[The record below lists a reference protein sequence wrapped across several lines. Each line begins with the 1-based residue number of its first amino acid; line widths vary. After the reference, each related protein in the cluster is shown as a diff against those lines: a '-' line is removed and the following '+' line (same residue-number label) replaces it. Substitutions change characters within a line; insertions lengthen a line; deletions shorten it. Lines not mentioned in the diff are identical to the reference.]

1 MSDDWDAVT
10 FQQVSGQAP
19 RFETYEPYLSA
30 IADYVRTY
38 LPHTKFY
45 LHQTWAYEA
54 GSERLKNACFDTPKE
69 MLENIRA
76 AYQKAADRIGACGI
90 IPSGDAMFHALENG
104 MEKVHR
110 DTFHASLGFGRYLLG
125 LVWYGFF
132 TGKSVKNIPFDAFDV
147 PVSEKEREIAARTAV
162 QILGQN
168 A

>member
-19 RFETYEPYLSA
+19 HFDTYEPYLSA
-30 IADYVRTY
+30 LADYVRTY
-38 LPHTKFY
+38 LPHAKFY

-54 GSERLKNACFDTPKE
+54 GSERLKNTGFNTPKE

-110 DTFHASLGFGRYLLG
+110 RYFSRIARFRAVFARPCVVRLF
-125 LVWYGFF
+125 YR
-132 TGKSVKNIPFDAFDV
+132 KKREKYSV
-147 PVSEKEREIAARTAV
+147 
-162 QILGQN
+162 
-168 A
+168 